1 MRMKKNIGLKKI
13 YNSTFQKKKRVRETD
28 EFKEVLKIVQWSGK
42 KVLDVGCGTGELA
55 FLISK
60 KGAKVK
66 GIDYSEEGIDI
77 AKKKYRHSNLSYE
90 LVDVSKKISGKYDVI
105 VSIGTLEHMDK
116 PYQMLKKFKN
126 HLNPNGK
133 IVITSPNWTN
143 TRGLILMTLRLL
155 FDAPITLADLHYLTP
170 VDFKNWGQRL
180 EMKLTWKTI
189 EHSWGNGEKLISDL
203 KERLPKIFND
213 MKIKGKQDK
222 IDLFLKWINQK
233 ALPIIQSSE
242 EGGAIGIYVL
252 SKRK

>member
-116 PYQMLKKFKN
+116 PG
-126 HLNPNGK
+126 PWSEEDDK
-133 IVITSPNWTN
+133 IHTIG
-143 TRGLILMTLRLL
+143 GLSN
-155 FDAPITLADLHYLTP
+155 D
-170 VDFKNWGQRL
+170 
-180 EMKLTWKTI
+180 
-189 EHSWGNGEKLISDL
+189 
-203 KERLPKIFND
+203 KERHHHLFEYA
-213 MKIKGKQDK
+213 IKRYKQFDK
-222 IDLFLKWINQK
+222 RRNTNLLDVYPEFE
-233 ALPIIQSSE
+233 A
-242 EGGAIGIYVL
+242 YY
-252 SKRK
+252 